1 MAKIHGKVMN
11 FEGRFLKEAEVTF
24 IDRAFNVIST
34 GYSDTDGYYYLQP
47 EEKTNG
53 MVYATS
59 SYGKSLLGF
68 WFHNLNSDKHRE
80 LDIVIGEIELLE
92 FNKLMDRD
100 RKNVMI
106 TFQPL
111 SLTALKDGMESL
123 SPDRYRLELEVKI
136 DGRIQDGYELEVI
149 REKRLDKEINQYNI
163 RLNVEGIYNP
173 REESLVEIQLYDE
186 LTGEKG
192 MAKVLL

>member
-1 MAKIHGKVMN
+1 MGKIHGKVMN

-24 IDRAFNVIST
+24 VDRAFNIIST
-34 GYSDTDGYYYLQP
+34 GYSDADGYYYLQP

-68 WFHNLNSDKHRE
+68 WFHNLNSDKQRE

-92 FNKLMDRD
+92 FSKLMDRE
-100 RKNVMI
+100 RKNVVI
-106 TFQPL
+106 SFQPL
-111 SLTALKDGMESL
+111 SLTALKDGLENL
-123 SPDRYRLELEVKI
+123 SPEKYLLELQVKI

-149 REKRLDKEINQYNI
+149 RESRQDKEINRYNI
-163 RLNVEGIYNP
+163 RISLEGIYNP
-173 REESLVEIQLYDE
+173 RVESLLEIQLYDE

-192 MAKVLL
+192 MAQVIL

>member
-11 FEGRFLKEAEVTF
+11 FEGQFLKEAEVTF

-59 SYGKSLLGF
+59 SYGNSLLGF

-80 LDIVIGEIELLE
+80 LDIVIGEIELLG
-92 FNKLMDRD
+92 FSKLMDRE
-100 RKNVMI
+100 RKNVMVS
-106 TFQPL
+106 FQPL
-111 SLTALKDGMESL
+111 SLTALRDAKENL
-123 SPDRYRLELEVKI
+123 SPEKYLLELEVKI

-149 REKRLDKEINQYNI
+149 RETRQGKEINRYNLRI
-163 RLNVEGIYNP
+163 GLEGIYNP
-173 REESLVEIQLYDE
+173 REESLLEIQLYDE

-192 MAKVLL
+192 MAKAIL